1 MSYDHYKLLYVCI
14 CEYECVVWPVQRPPA
29 CVMRQDVG
37 SGLEHDDDEW
47 QQRRKQQS
55 ESMMAAV
62 ERARQRREDEER
74 RIKDEQLT
82 DGLNQRQS
90 NEVSRQ
96 ENMA

>member
-1 MSYDHYKLLYVCI
+1 
-14 CEYECVVWPVQRPPA
+14 
-29 CVMRQDVG
+29 MRQDVG

-96 ENMA
+96 ENMAWCMQYVRFADVSTFTAMCF